1 VARRDRRIIGTMAAW
16 DQAAYKQ
23 DIVAGYGPT
32 LRRLRPFY
40 DVAARA
46 LGASSL
52 TPPGSAI
59 PLAFAACTAVA
70 DDDHAVLGS
79 LLAACAER
87 ARERGKAFLMVGL
100 ADEDPLLSV
109 ARRWLHVT
117 YRSDLF
123 TLAWD
128 GASVPV
134 LDGRVPRI
142 EIATL

>member
-1 VARRDRRIIGTMAAW
+1 VMAAW

-32 LRRLRPFY
+32 LGRLRPLY
-40 DVAARA
+40 DIAARA
-46 LGASSL
+46 LGASPL

-70 DDDHAVLGS
+70 DDDPAVLRA
-79 LLAACAER
+79 LLASCAER
-87 ARERGKAFLMVGL
+87 ARERGKAFLMMGL
-100 ADEDPLLSV
+100 ADVDPLLPFV
-109 ARRWLHVT
+109 RRWLHVT

-128 GASVPV
+128 GPTVPV
-134 LDGRVPRI
+134 PDGRVPRI